1 MQALAVFVAAVAAP
15 QVSAQVNSNPGRG
28 SPGGLFAQ
36 ALASVDAGP
45 DSGVQTQITSAPI
58 ATQTTPSHPSGQA
71 ATAGK
76 SPDATAASAATATAA
91 KAASAAASSAAAA
104 STAALQRKGSRPP
117 DAKPDRF
124 DNSLDANAGVV
135 FEDELANPGAAD
147 THKLTDSAG
156 DTRPI
161 AVPVDGLLNP
171 PLAVPV
177 DVAALILAAPMP
189 PLAAAAWP
197 ALELPP
203 ASSAAPNDR
212 AEALD
217 FSIAN
222 GSVMGVDSH
231 DASTSRQAFGARLV
245 SPTVASATDL
255 APSASLAGAAKASG
269 LSERNTRLPEA
280 TANTADLAS
289 RTTGEA
295 ITSLT
300 AGLPQRA
307 HANAGPDHAAD
318 RSPVAGV
325 SGSVAH
331 NASIATESVPAATP
345 NTPTLVRTLA
355 ASPVLSGTEQQSPGV
370 AAAQTAVSEEAS
382 SKLEGDD
389 ATNAPAHRPGARG
402 AAHEG
407 WGKSRHE
414 GLTAQ
419 ATAALPKVADGQ
431 DKVQY
436 AVAKTESFELLKID
450 SSVPSTATFAD
461 GSTLGAA
468 FKANLAAHVNSANTP
483 PFETTLRAALGT
495 PEFAPAL
502 GTQLSLLARDGI
514 SQARLNLHPAEF
526 GPITVQIALD
536 GSFAQVNL
544 SAEHAS
550 TRQALEQ
557 ALPMLASSLRDAGFT
572 LSGGGVFQQTPQG
585 QAAAQDQAQRA
596 NGRNG
601 DRNGGRDSERN
612 MNDVSNIGT
621 TPGAQRGRIQRG
633 VVDLYA

>member
-1 MQALAVFVAAVAAP
+1 MQALADFVAAVAAP

-45 DSGVQTQITSAPI
+45 DSRAQTQATSDTLDA
-58 ATQTTPSHPSGQA
+58 QTKPTRPSGPA

-76 SPDATAASAATATAA
+76 SPDATAASAASAATATAA
-91 KAASAAASSAAAA
+91 KAASAAAA

-147 THKLTDSAG
+147 THRLTDSAG

-161 AVPVDGLLNP
+161 AVPVDALLNP

-217 FSIAN
+217 LSIAN

-269 LSERNTRLPEA
+269 LSEPSTRLPEA

-295 ITSLT
+295 VTSLT

-318 RSPVAGV
+318 RSPVAAV

-345 NTPTLVRTLA
+345 NTPNTPTLARTLA
-355 ASPVLSGTEQQSPGV
+355 ASPVLSGTERQSPGV
-370 AAAQTAVSEEAS
+370 AAAQTAVSEEATS
-382 SKLEGDD
+382 NLEVDD
-389 ATNAPAHRPGARG
+389 TPKAPAQRSSVKGAV
-402 AAHEG
+402 HEG
-407 WGKSRHE
+407 RDKHRQE
-414 GLTAQ
+414 GLAAQ
-419 ATAALPKVADGQ
+419 TTGAVLQVADGP
-431 DKVQY
+431 DKLQN
-436 AVAKTESFELLKID
+436 AEAKAESFEPATLNTHL
-450 SSVPSTATFAD
+450 PSAASLTD
-461 GSTLGAA
+461 GSAPGAA
-468 FKANLAAHVNSANTP
+468 FKANLSTPVNGANTP

-502 GTQLSLLARDGI
+502 GMQLSLLARDGI
-514 SQARLNLHPAEF
+514 SEARLNLHPAEF

-557 ALPMLASSLRDAGFT
+557 ALPTLASALRDAGLT

-596 NGRNG
+596 HG
-601 DRNGGRDSERN
+601 RNGGRGNERD
-612 MNDVSNIGT
+612 MNGVSKLST
-621 TPGAQRGRIQRG
+621 TPGAQHGRIQRG

>member
-58 ATQTTPSHPSGQA
+58 ATQTTPSHPSGPA
-71 ATAGK
+71 ATADK

-117 DAKPDRF
+117 DAKPDRL

-156 DTRPI
+156 DTRPV

-217 FSIAN
+217 LSIAN

-231 DASTSRQAFGARLV
+231 DASTSSQALGARLA

-307 HANAGPDHAAD
+307 HANAGPDHTAD
-318 RSPVAGV
+318 RSLVAGV

-355 ASPVLSGTEQQSPGV
+355 ASPVLSGTERQSPGV
-370 AAAQTAVSEEAS
+370 AAAQTAVSEETT
-382 SKLEGDD
+382 SKLEVDD
-389 ATNAPAHRPGARG
+389 TPKAPAQRSSAKGAV
-402 AAHEG
+402 HEG
-407 WGKSRHE
+407 WDKHRQE
-414 GLTAQ
+414 GLAAQ
-419 ATAALPKVADGQ
+419 TTGAVLQVADGA
-431 DKVQY
+431 DKVQN
-436 AVAKTESFELLKID
+436 AEAKAESFEPATLNTHL
-450 SSVPSTATFAD
+450 PSAASLTD
-461 GSTLGAA
+461 GSAPGAA
-468 FKANLAAHVNSANTP
+468 FKANLSTPVNGANTP

-502 GTQLSLLARDGI
+502 GMQLSLLARDGI
-514 SQARLNLHPAEF
+514 SEARLNLHPAEF

-557 ALPMLASSLRDAGFT
+557 ALPTLASALRDAGLT

-596 NGRNG
+596 HG
-601 DRNGGRDSERN
+601 RNGGRGNERD
-612 MNDVSNIGT
+612 MTGVSKLST
-621 TPGAQRGRIQRG
+621 TPGAQHGRIQRG